1 MTGKADVPVDTS
13 RQSWRTLYFVAGV
26 SAIVFVVALIA
37 ALVVDFVAP
46 PPVHGGA
53 ATLEFI
59 AANRELYG
67 LEQVLWILPNAL
79 AVLVFVALAVALAPV
94 NQSLALIGGVIG
106 GIPWALF
113 LAIPVTSRG
122 SLSLLYLS
130 DRYVEASVDDRARF
144 ATAAEAII
152 AENNTPAIV
161 GVLSAAGI
169 LLMSIVMTK
178 GVFSR
183 VLAWLGVLT
192 GALGIISE
200 ALRHVVPSFYWGYG
214 VLLWVWVIAAGI
226 ALIRLGQRTPVSGSV
241 ERATPAP

>member
-1 MTGKADVPVDTS
+1 
-13 RQSWRTLYFVAGV
+13 
-26 SAIVFVVALIA
+26 
-37 ALVVDFVAP
+37 
-46 PPVHGGA
+46 
-53 ATLEFI
+53 
-59 AANRELYG
+59 
-67 LEQVLWILPNAL
+67 VLWILPNAL
-79 AVLVFVALAVALAPV
+79 AVLVFVALTVVLAPV